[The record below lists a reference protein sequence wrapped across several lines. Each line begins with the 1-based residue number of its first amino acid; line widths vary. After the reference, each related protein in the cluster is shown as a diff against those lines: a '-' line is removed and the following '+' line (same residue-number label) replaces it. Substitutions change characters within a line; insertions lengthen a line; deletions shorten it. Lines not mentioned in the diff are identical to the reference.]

1 MISLALLQHIWK
13 ILLFTVP
20 PETSAG
26 GLGSSLLCCADC
38 KPIKFV
44 FVAAKKEYLGY
55 IIGKGVIQ
63 PQVSK
68 IQAIESCPWPQ
79 IKKQLRSFLGMA
91 GFYHCVIVHF
101 PAREA

>member
-1 MISLALLQHIWK
+1 MVLDRLYSAVL
-13 ILLFTVP
+13 TVNP
-20 PETSAG
+20 S
-26 GLGSSLLCCADC
+26 
-38 KPIKFV
+38 KFV

-91 GFYHCVIVHF
+91 GFYHCIIVHF
-101 PAREA
+101 PARAAWLTDLTTSGQRRQWQLSTTSGSH